1 MKRLLITLVVGLA
14 STACSDAPLA
24 PLAPTSA
31 DRAAVAAPSLDR
43 SAPAPAS
50 AALDDAADR
59 LALSLGASADA
70 ADASDALRQI
80 IVQRRGGDLAAE
92 RASQQRLAA
101 TLDRIE
107 RAQPEDAA
115 EVDAIRLA
123 VAAAAADRMHK
134 PF

>member
-14 STACSDAPLA
+14 STACSDA

-43 SAPAPAS
+43 SAPAPASS